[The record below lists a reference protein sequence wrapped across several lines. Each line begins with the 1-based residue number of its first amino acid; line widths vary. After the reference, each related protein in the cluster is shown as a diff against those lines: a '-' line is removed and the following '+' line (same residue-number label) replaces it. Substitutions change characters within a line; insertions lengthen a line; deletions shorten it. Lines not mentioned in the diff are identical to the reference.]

1 MELTAPEVVEADRA
15 AFDGRSHA
23 IDRGVLDQLCYLGN
37 YVRDLPVSLARM
49 MENAYDWEHL
59 PFVHPSSFSAI
70 APVETG
76 SWGWRCKT
84 VLPDGGAE
92 QLIELLVDAP
102 RHYWA
107 TTVVDGP
114 GKGTQI
120 HTQASENPTGG
131 ITVDVRFFLPQMPES
146 SEQGAMILAY
156 LQGQYA
162 GLYDEDQALMM
173 GRQQALD
180 ERRETRGELSVVS
193 ADLGDEASLD
203 RSSVHEAV
211 VDGVRVLVR
220 FHAGEWIAHAARCP
234 HALGPLDG
242 AEIDGQG
249 HIACPWHGYR
259 FDLANGSEALG
270 RCGVLQIFD
279 VAVENS
285 RLVVRSAVTRA

>member
-1 MELTAPEVVEADRA
+1 MELNIPKAEDVDRA
-15 AFDGRSHA
+15 AFDGRSYT

-49 MENAYDWEHL
+49 MENAHDWEHL
-59 PFVHPSSFSAI
+59 PFVHPSSFAAI

-92 QLIELLVDAP
+92 QLIELLVDP
-102 RHYWA
+102 REHYWA

-120 HTQASENPTGG
+120 HTRASDHAAGG
-131 ITVDVRFFLPQMPES
+131 ITVDVRFFLPQAPES
-146 SEQGAMILAY
+146 PEQAAMVLAF
-156 LQGQYA
+156 LQTQYA
-162 GLYDEDQALMM
+162 RLYDEDLMLM
-173 GRQQALD
+173 NGRQQALD
-180 ERRETRGELSVVS
+180 DRRALRGEHSG
-193 ADLGDEASLD
+193 ANGDLGEEASLD
-203 RSSVHEAV
+203 RHAVHHTI

-220 FHAGEWIAHAARCP
+220 FHAGQWMAHAARCP

-242 AEIDGQG
+242 AEIDERG

-259 FDLANGSEALG
+259 FDLADGKEERA
-270 RCGVLQIFD
+270 RCGALQIFH
-279 VAVENS
+279 VAVENA